1 MKTKK
6 KETAVTGSRNR
17 RDYRRIVVKI
27 GTSSLVHTNT
37 GRLDYGKMERFARAL
52 SDLQN
57 QGREV
62 VLVSSGAIRMG
73 KSILRT
79 EEEGKQTEWL
89 MALAAVGQGRLMMV
103 YEKLFSEYGK
113 TVAQMLL
120 TRESIISTRYSQ
132 YTKNTLSLLLEQK
145 VIPIINEN
153 DSVSSEEIVAYVG
166 AADNDTLSAYVAKL
180 IDADLLIILSD
191 IDGLYTDDPRKNP
204 DASIISEVDVIGA
217 EIEKMGKG
225 SGTSFGT
232 GGMATKIE
240 AAKIATKS
248 GTDVVIVNGKR
259 IDNIRDAVNGKSV
272 GTLFRG
278 KDKKKRRGHES

>member
-1 MKTKK
+1 MRTRK
-6 KETAVTGSRNR
+6 KETSASGSRSS
-17 RDYRRIVVKI
+17 RDYGRIVVKI
-27 GTSSLVHTNT
+27 GTSSLVHANT

-120 TRESIISTRYSQ
+120 TRESIISTRYRQ

-153 DSVSSEEIVAYVG
+153 DSVSSEEIIAYVG

-191 IDGLYTDDPRKNP
+191 IDGLYTDDPRKDP
-204 DASIISEVDVIGA
+204 DASMISEVEVIDTG
-217 EIEKMGKG
+217 IEKMGKG

-240 AAKIATKS
+240 AAKIATKH
-248 GTDVVIVNGKR
+248 GTDVIIVNGKR
-259 IDNIRDAVNGKSV
+259 IDNIRDAVNGKPV

-278 KDKKKRRGHES
+278 RERKKK

>member
-1 MKTKK
+1 MRTRK
-6 KETAVTGSRNR
+6 KETSASGSRSS
-17 RDYRRIVVKI
+17 RDYGRIVVKI
-27 GTSSLVHTNT
+27 GTSSLVHANT

-120 TRESIISTRYSQ
+120 TRESIISTRYRQ

-153 DSVSSEEIVAYVG
+153 DSVSSEEIIAYVG

-191 IDGLYTDDPRKNP
+191 IDGLYTDDPRKDP
-204 DASIISEVDVIGA
+204 DASIISEVDVIDAG
-217 EIEKMGKG
+217 IEKMGKG

-240 AAKIATKS
+240 AAKIATKH
-248 GTDVVIVNGKR
+248 GTDVIIVNGKR
-259 IDNIRDAVNGKSV
+259 IDNIRDAVNGKPV

-278 KDKKKRRGHES
+278 RERKKK